1 LAEVR
6 CKDGEIDLEVK
17 KKKELH
23 EISIDGCRKIGEGAH
38 GVVYQTAPDMLVKV
52 YREGVSLD
60 DIHREQALCRRA
72 FVKGIPTAIPFG
84 VVRVGGHYGTMFE
97 LLNAKSASDYIA
109 EFPERLDW
117 FIEKS
122 VELMKQVHAIEA
134 ESGELPDM
142 KQQTV
147 VWLEKIRTKLS
158 SVHYEKLRQILESV
172 PDRRTLLHADFHLKN
187 IMVCGDE
194 LMLIDMDTLCTGDP
208 IFELATVYNSYRE
221 FPSINPAAA
230 AFLGI
235 DVKTAERI
243 CDRTFELYL
252 EGDKTSSIQNAVH
265 TARLLGCIRII
276 EYMDRNAR
284 PESEQC
290 IEHCCRDIE
299 MLLDIKN

>member
-1 LAEVR
+1 
-6 CKDGEIDLEVK
+6 
-17 KKKELH
+17 
-23 EISIDGCRKIGEGAH
+23 
-38 GVVYQTAPDMLVKV
+38 MKV

-84 VVRVGGHYGTMFE
+84 VVHVGGYYGTMFE

-122 VELMKQVHAIEA
+122 VELMKQVHVIEA

-172 PDRRTLLHADFHLKN
+172 PDR
-187 IMVCGDE
+187 
-194 LMLIDMDTLCTGDP
+194 
-208 IFELATVYNSYRE
+208 
-221 FPSINPAAA
+221 
-230 AFLGI
+230 
-235 DVKTAERI
+235 
-243 CDRTFELYL
+243 
-252 EGDKTSSIQNAVH
+252 H
-265 TARLLGCIRII
+265 TAAVILRCYWI
-276 EYMDRNAR
+276 
-284 PESEQC
+284 
-290 IEHCCRDIE
+290 
-299 MLLDIKN
+299 

>member
-1 LAEVR
+1 M
-6 CKDGEIDLEVK
+6 EVK

-158 SVHYEKLRQILESV
+158 SVHYEASANPGVGSGPPYSFACRLSSEKHHGLR
-172 PDRRTLLHADFHLKN
+172 
-187 IMVCGDE
+187 G
-194 LMLIDMDTLCTGDP
+194 
-208 IFELATVYNSYRE
+208 
-221 FPSINPAAA
+221 
-230 AFLGI
+230 
-235 DVKTAERI
+235 
-243 CDRTFELYL
+243 
-252 EGDKTSSIQNAVH
+252 
-265 TARLLGCIRII
+265 
-276 EYMDRNAR
+276 
-284 PESEQC
+284 
-290 IEHCCRDIE
+290 
-299 MLLDIKN
+299 

>member
-1 LAEVR
+1 
-6 CKDGEIDLEVK
+6 
-17 KKKELH
+17 
-23 EISIDGCRKIGEGAH
+23 
-38 GVVYQTAPDMLVKV
+38 
-52 YREGVSLD
+52 
-60 DIHREQALCRRA
+60 
-72 FVKGIPTAIPFG
+72 
-84 VVRVGGHYGTMFE
+84 
-97 LLNAKSASDYIA
+97 
-109 EFPERLDW
+109 
-117 FIEKS
+117 
-122 VELMKQVHAIEA
+122 MKQVHAIEA

-142 KQQTV
+142 KQRTF
-147 VWLEKIRTKLS
+147 VWLERIRTKLS

-208 IFELATVYNSYRE
+208 IFELATACNSYRE

-252 EGDKTSSIQNAVH
+252 EGNKTPSIQDTVH

-284 PESEQC
+284 PESKQC

-299 MLLDIKN
+299 MLLESSPAVR